1 MPLSDRILTLNNL
14 ATLRQLEG
22 EGKRAIECLEQA
34 LDLIMDSADCL
45 SESPT
50 PSNENNATEIK
61 IEVATTHLNMCAL
74 LSSKQEHKDALS
86 HAEKGAEM
94 CQGIVAGFERNGS
107 TASPL
112 YLRACT
118 LMGVSYHN
126 LGVQLEILQDKSA
139 CAWYDKAA
147 DVAKKVLPV
156 DDSMRIHIVRAA
168 QRRLLPGIRTASLK
182 TS

>member
-1 MPLSDRILTLNNL
+1 
-14 ATLRQLEG
+14 
-22 EGKRAIECLEQA
+22 
-34 LDLIMDSADCL
+34 
-45 SESPT
+45 
-50 PSNENNATEIK
+50 
-61 IEVATTHLNMCAL
+61 MCAL

-139 CAWYDKAA
+139 CAWYDKGCRCG
-147 DVAKKVLPV
+147 KKVLPV

-168 QRRLLPGIRTASLK
+168 QEATTARDTDRKSENILIGAPSPFAYGERFAQQQEALQWLDRALGLDMMETK
-182 TS
+182 RVSA